1 MAPDQREAEALMY
14 NRQYIDIYSN
24 SWGPSS
30 KGFEVKGPGYR
41 TQRALRDGATEVKFF
56 RCFIADVF
64 TKVNAALDFLKASF
78 TLFRSQQSFILIF
91 LFCGFQ
97 KPSLC
102 LLPVFLVIFII
113 IIIII
118 FFLSNEV
125 CSDLIKQPFS
135 MLMVQQNVH
144 IFRAAIKKAPFLSS
158 LLEMED
164 FWQKTA
170 VRTMVT

>member
-1 MAPDQREAEALMY
+1 MFTS
-14 NRQYIDIYSN
+14 I
-24 SWGPSS
+24 
-30 KGFEVKGPGYR
+30 VPGY
-41 TQRALRDGATEVKFF
+41 FYH
-56 RCFIADVF
+56 
-64 TKVNAALDFLKASF
+64 NYYHY
-78 TLFRSQQSFILIF
+78 
-91 LFCGFQ
+91 
-97 KPSLC
+97 
-102 LLPVFLVIFII
+102 
-113 IIIII
+113 